1 MEDNI
6 LLPLPEEVEV
16 ELDADTRKWLW
27 DSQDEATSSINTNPT
42 Y

>member
-6 LLPLPEEVEV
+6 LLTLPEEVEV
-16 ELDADTRKWLW
+16 DADSRKWLW